1 MSARDGLFEI
11 LLESVFDV
19 FGEPIGFVIVVVEST
34 AVRFVFRSQ
43 GRPIEVSRNIRIEVQ
58 GQRRFVKLVV
68 QGVRR
73 KALIRVRNK
82 IRLIP
87 KVRVRIISPF
97 GQYS

>member
-19 FGEPIGFVIVVVEST
+19 FREPVGFVIVVVKST

-43 GRPIEVSRNIRIEVQ
+43 GRPVEVSRNVRIEVHD
-58 GQRRFVKLVV
+58 QRRFVKLFV

-73 KALIRVRNK
+73 KALVRVRNK

-87 KVRVRIISPF
+87 KVRVRIIRPF
-97 GQYS
+97 GQYW